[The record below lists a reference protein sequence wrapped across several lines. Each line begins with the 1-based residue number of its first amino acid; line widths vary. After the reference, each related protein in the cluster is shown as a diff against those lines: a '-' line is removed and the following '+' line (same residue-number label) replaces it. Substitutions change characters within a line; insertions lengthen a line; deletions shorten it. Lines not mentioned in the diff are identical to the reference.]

1 MRRRAYDLFLMFTL
15 LSCGVDGSTPKPT
28 PMPTKIAE
36 GPAKSGSDVRLGWV
50 ITDGGARVALGAA
63 VYARSVSEKYGDP
76 VWCNFLGGATDTRVS
91 CVPTQSSAVFWD
103 NETGL
108 YADANCSTPLAV
120 DNRNQ
125 RACSGTRVLFFV
137 STYVTDSCAQA
148 PKVSEAMEVS
158 PGASYARQLG
168 ACRAVPTDLTLYL
181 YFSPGKSVDNVF
193 PRGVRG
199 IE

>member
-1 MRRRAYDLFLMFTL
+1 MRRRAYALLLMFTL

-63 VYARSVSEKYGDP
+63 VYARSVSDKYGDP

-108 YADANCSTPLAV
+108 YADAN
-120 DNRNQ
+120 
-125 RACSGTRVLFFV
+125 
-137 STYVTDSCAQA
+137 
-148 PKVSEAMEVS
+148 
-158 PGASYARQLG
+158 
-168 ACRAVPTDLTLYL
+168 
-181 YFSPGKSVDNVF
+181 
-193 PRGVRG
+193 
-199 IE
+199 